1 MGIAIVGFAGDHYG
15 GVIPSSAGHLTVV
28 LTTDDL
34 LEILL
39 AREEHL
45 DILVESSPAII
56 TDIDDD
62 PLLTIILPQD
72 IGVDIAEAG
81 VSHRRDMDIA

>member
-15 GVIPSSAGHLTVV
+15 GVVPSSAGHLTVV

-39 AREEHL
+39 AREEDL
-45 DILVESSPAII
+45 DILVESSPTII
-56 TDIDDD
+56 TDVYDD
-62 PLLTIILPQD
+62 PLLTIILTQD
-72 IGVDIAEAG
+72 IGIDVTEAG
-81 VSHRRDMDIA
+81 VSHRRNMDIA

>member
-1 MGIAIVGFAGDHYG
+1 MGITIVGFAGDHYG
-15 GVIPSSAGHLTVV
+15 GVVPSSAGHLTVV

-39 AREEHL
+39 AREEYL

-56 TDIDDD
+56 TDVYDD
-62 PLLTIILPQD
+62 PLLAIILTQD